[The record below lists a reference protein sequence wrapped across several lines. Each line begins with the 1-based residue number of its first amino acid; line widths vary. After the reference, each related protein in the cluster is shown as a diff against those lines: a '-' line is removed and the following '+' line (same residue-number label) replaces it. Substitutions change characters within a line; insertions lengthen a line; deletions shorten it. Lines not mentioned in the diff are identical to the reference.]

1 MEMKNLFVKLMATLW
16 ENTYRIVINDQNDQY
31 VATGRVIVN
40 IPLSPDEL
48 PPNAPEVEPQLLV
61 LVEDGDLDSNNLI
74 EFETILAAK
83 IREKYNYEIMTVF
96 FYYPSPEDVLNKGTI
111 DQA

>member
-40 IPLSPDEL
+40 IPLSP
-48 PPNAPEVEPQLLV
+48 
-61 LVEDGDLDSNNLI
+61 
-74 EFETILAAK
+74 AK
-83 IREKYNYEIMTVF
+83 SKCRHN
-96 FYYPSPEDVLNKGTI
+96 SR
-111 DQA
+111 

>member
-31 VATGRVIVN
+31 VATGRV
-40 IPLSPDEL
+40 
-48 PPNAPEVEPQLLV
+48 VEPQLLV

-83 IREKYNYEIMTVF
+83 IREKFNYEIMTVF

>member
-83 IREKYNYEIMTVF
+83 IREKFNYEIMTVF
-96 FYYPSPEDVLNKGTI
+96 FYYPSPEDVLNKGKI

>member
-16 ENTYRIVINDQNDQY
+16 ENTYRAVVTDQNDQY
-31 VATGRVIVN
+31 VATARVIVN
-40 IPLSPDEL
+40 IPLSREVLPD
-48 PPNAPEVEPQLLV
+48 NAP
-61 LVEDGDLDSNNLI
+61 

-83 IREKYNYEIMTVF
+83 VREKFNYEIMTVF

-111 DQA
+111 DQQ

>member
-16 ENTYRIVINDQNDQY
+16 ENTYRAVVTEQNDQY
-31 VATGRVIVN
+31 VATARVIVN
-40 IPLSPDEL
+40 IPLSREVLPD
-48 PPNAPEVEPQLLV
+48 NAPEVDPQLLV
-61 LVEDGDLDSNNLI
+61 LVEDGNLDPNNLI

-83 IREKYNYEIMTVF
+83 IREKFNYEIMTVF

-111 DQA
+111 DQQ